1 MQHHERG
8 FDARGELQRL
18 ERVLDSGFA
27 FAVRFSGELVEVWRG
42 VIHTH
47 RQGTKVVQ
55 RGNLHLARANGVENA
70 GHEADACAVTEFG
83 VFKTEIAN
91 FAQHGASVGMAMR
104 IPAGRE

>member
-18 ERVLDSGFA
+18 ERVLDGGFA

-42 VIHTH
+42 MIHAH
-47 RQGTKVVQ
+47 RQGTEIVQ
-55 RGNLHLARANGVENA
+55 RRNLHLARAHSIENTR
-70 GHEADACAVTEFG
+70 HEADACAVTEFG
-83 VFKTEIAN
+83 VFKTEIAD

-104 IPAGRE
+104 VPASRE